1 MNGKR
6 EKSREKKEI
15 KKSQVEKFKTENL
28 QKTFE
33 ENERKKSSLSVWLTP
48 VEVLVNGG
56 VVLSPFS

>member
-33 ENERKKSSLSVWLTP
+33 ENERKKSSLSVWFTP